1 MTGFLF
7 GYVVIN
13 VILGAALL
21 MLRSNE
27 LAVIALLVAIISSG
41 VVFMARFKSVAVRI
55 GNNIEVI
62 NKGQLNKNVS
72 KTGISMFDY
81 ISSRINDFIYKVRAL
96 IASFGV
102 VSKKVMKDAHEV
114 EKQAEAIK
122 YSSGEI
128 ASTIQSVAESVS
140 KQAEYTSNMMEMVQN
155 FAKDA
160 EDINGN
166 AEISLNVAKET
177 KNIIEDSFNKFEDI
191 RYKIQESKE
200 YNKKV
205 LQALDSLDEK
215 IREIDT
221 ITEAVEGIASQ
232 TQLLALNA
240 AIEAARAGEAGRG
253 FAVVAGEVG
262 KLADDSSQS
271 AKEIK
276 QLIDGI
282 TGQIRE
288 LSVNIKDEADAI
300 DKNLLYATEV
310 LSKSDTINDTLIS
323 NMQAAEKI
331 TMLTKA
337 QLTSISSIEKQIEM
351 INDLTQQNAAV
362 SEEIG
367 ASTQEQLATI
377 ETVHENILQLKE
389 RLEESDSVVANFM
402 KGFQI
407 NEAIKEKINK
417 TQELV
422 KEITDREDLFETDRN
437 LVEKYLKEQQ
447 GKFEFIEFMALINSS
462 GFYEVTTVEVDDNL
476 KDCSAKPYFIKAFQ
490 GEAYISEEYISV
502 VTNNYNITV
511 SMPVRQGGI
520 IKGVLMADININEN

>member
-1 MTGFLF
+1 MTGSLS
-7 GYVVIN
+7 GYVLVN
-13 VILGAALL
+13 VILGVALF
-21 MLRSNE
+21 MMRSNE
-27 LAVIALLVAIISSG
+27 LAVIVLLFLIISSG
-41 VVFMARFKSVAVRI
+41 IVLMSRLKGIAVKI
-55 GNNIEVI
+55 ENNIEVI
-62 NKGQLNKNVS
+62 NKGQLNKNVR
-72 KTGISMFDY
+72 KTGIEMFD
-81 ISSRINDFIYKVRAL
+81 IVASRVNDFIYKVRAL

-122 YSSGEI
+122 YSSSEI
-128 ASTIQSVAESVS
+128 ATTIQSVAESVS
-140 KQAEYTSNMMEMVQN
+140 KQASYTHNMMEMVQN

-160 EDINGN
+160 EDINAN
-166 AEISLNVAKET
+166 ADTSFKVAKET
-177 KNIIEDSFNKFEDI
+177 KDIIEESFRKFEDI
-191 RYKIQESKE
+191 RNKIQESKE

-205 LQALDSLDEK
+205 LQALNSLDEK
-215 IREIDT
+215 LRAIDT

-240 AIEAARAGEAGRG
+240 SIEAARAGEAGRG
-253 FAVVAGEVG
+253 FAVVAGAVG

-282 TGQIRE
+282 TGQISE
-288 LSVNIKDEADAI
+288 LSVNIQDEADAI
-300 DKNLLYATEV
+300 DKNLVYATDV
-310 LSKSDTINDTLIS
+310 LSKSNIINDTLVS

-331 TMLTKA
+331 TTLTKT
-337 QLTSISSIEKQIEM
+337 QLTSIGSIEKQIEM

-377 ETVHENILQLKE
+377 ETVHGSILQLKE
-389 RLEESDSVVANFM
+389 RLEESDAIVANFM
-402 KGFQI
+402 KGFQLNDSI
-407 NEAIKEKINK
+407 REKIRK

-422 KEITDREDLFETDRN
+422 REMTSGGDLLGSDKSS
-437 LVEKYLKEQQ
+437 VEKYMKQQ
-447 GKFEFIEFMALINSS
+447 QSRFEYIEFMALINSS
-462 GFYEVTTVEVDDNL
+462 GYYEVTTQEVDESI
-476 KDCSAKPYFIKAFQ
+476 KDCSAKPYFISAFQ
-490 GEAYISEEYISV
+490 GEEYLSEEYISV

-511 SMPVRQGGI
+511 SMPVRQNGT